1 MAISK
6 DSEIKAADVNNE
18 IIAPLKALR
27 HDHTIMDSSAR
38 IKQNSKTGATVE
50 REAQDVGDVMQ
61 PYTPPNVNN
70 VAAGTETNSQT
81 APKEI
86 ANLLDSLLG
95 HVHVYMDDYG
105 TACNCNCN
113 CNCNCTRGI
122 M

>member
-1 MAISK
+1 MAIAK
-6 DSEIKAADVNNE
+6 DNEAKASDINNE

-27 HDHTIMDSSAR
+27 HDHPFQDSSAR
-38 IKQNSKTGATVE
+38 IKQNSKNGSVVE
-50 REAQDVGDVMQ
+50 RESRDVGDTMR

-70 VAAGTETNSQT
+70 VAAGSETNSQG

-86 ANLLDSLLG
+86 ANLLDNLLN